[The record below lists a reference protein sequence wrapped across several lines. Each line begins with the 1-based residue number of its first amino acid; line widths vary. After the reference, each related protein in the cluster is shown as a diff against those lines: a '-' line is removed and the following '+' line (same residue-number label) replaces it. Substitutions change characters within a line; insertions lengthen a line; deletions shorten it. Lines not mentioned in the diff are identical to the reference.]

1 MELDGTKIG
10 DLSHATALRCVAVVT
25 ILTGAGPVLRA
36 LNVRGDF
43 TDVNLS
49 NKTKRM
55 IIGFGRDASDVK
67 AHVVASLIGA
77 EGPIVLAEFELRSQS
92 GKKPG
97 AAATMGIGGA
107 AASVAASGAMDG
119 KAAVERDT
127 ARMAKADCE
136 TDWSHYDH
144 DAMDPSG
151 SRGKKED

>member
-67 AHVVASLIGA
+67 AHVVAS
-77 EGPIVLAEFELRSQS
+77 RS
-92 GKKPG
+92 
-97 AAATMGIGGA
+97 AL
-107 AASVAASGAMDG
+107 
-119 KAAVERDT
+119 
-127 ARMAKADCE
+127 
-136 TDWSHYDH
+136 
-144 DAMDPSG
+144 
-151 SRGKKED
+151 